1 MHMRDVRACDA
12 RECTTRAVALGLQAS
27 DKQKCNVA
35 LLGPGVPGIQPPAKL
50 LHTKK
55 SCSLRTPEDALDEDT
70 EALELEG
77 RELDFGLP
85 EEVGE
90 GDRDAPREP
99 RLLLVGLPLRN

>member
-12 RECTTRAVALGLQAS
+12 RACTTRAVALGIQAS
-27 DKQKCNVA
+27 DKSKRNVA
-35 LLGPGVPGIQPPAKL
+35 LLGPGGPGTQPPE
-50 LHTKK
+50 T
-55 SCSLRTPEDALDEDT
+55 TPYEEELQLEDALDKDT
-70 EALELEG
+70 EELELEG

-99 RLLLVGLPLRN
+99 RRLLVGLLLRN